1 MKHALIVGAGPAGLM
16 AAETLSAAGVRVTV
30 CDAMPSV
37 GRKFLMAGKSGL
49 NLTMD
54 QPFDALLPNYGDSA
68 AWLRPI
74 LRDFEAGAVQAW
86 ARGLGQDIFTG
97 STRRVFPRAMKA
109 SPLLRAWLA
118 RLAEQGVTLRPR
130 MRWQGWDAA
139 GDAVFNGPA
148 GTEQIPCDVT
158 VLALGG
164 KSWSRLG
171 ADGTW
176 APVLETA
183 GVAVS
188 PFAPSNAGLSVQWT
202 GHMNRH
208 FGSALKAVRWRA
220 GPLQSRGE
228 AVLSARGL
236 EGGGIYALSPALRE
250 GAALSVDLVPDLTK
264 EQLTGSKAPAKGRTL
279 AHWLKST
286 LRLPPVK
293 SALVFEMAGD
303 MRGNRDDWPRL
314 VRNLPVRHD
323 GFLPMDEAISTVG
336 GLPMAGVNDELM
348 LRAVPGVF
356 CAGEMLDWDAPT
368 GGYLITACL
377 ATGRHA
383 GLGALRY
390 LEAAA

>member
-1 MKHALIVGAGPAGLM
+1 M
-16 AAETLSAAGVRVTV
+16 
-30 CDAMPSV
+30 
-37 GRKFLMAGKSGL
+37 
-49 NLTMD
+49 
-54 QPFDALLPNYGDSA
+54 
-68 AWLRPI
+68 
-74 LRDFEAGAVQAW
+74 
-86 ARGLGQDIFTG
+86 
-97 STRRVFPRAMKA
+97 
-109 SPLLRAWLA
+109 
-118 RLAEQGVTLRPR
+118 
-130 MRWQGWDAA
+130 
-139 GDAVFNGPA
+139 
-148 GTEQIPCDVT
+148 
-158 VLALGG
+158 
-164 KSWSRLG
+164 
-171 ADGTW
+171 
-176 APVLETA
+176 
-183 GVAVS
+183 
-188 PFAPSNAGLSVQWT
+188 
-202 GHMNRH
+202 
-208 FGSALKAVRWRA
+208 
-220 GPLQSRGE
+220 
-228 AVLSARGL
+228 
-236 EGGGIYALSPALRE
+236 
-250 GAALSVDLVPDLTK
+250 SVDLVPDLTK

-336 GLPMAGVNDELM
+336 GVPMAGVNDELM